1 MIEIDN
7 ANLPLKAFIHNK
19 RYFLYTPISN
29 RLLEITKPQYSEVIL
44 LKRIGIKEYL
54 EMSNDSTSRNDVIT
68 LIKKG
73 VICNSTIQNIEQA
86 YTENVVDILSRSIHS
101 ITLQVTRKCNFVCR
115 YCLFG
120 ERNNIGRT
128 HSNEFMPYEIAKK
141 SIDFL
146 YEHSYDSADITVA
159 FYGGEPLINFELIKK
174 IVEYSENIF
183 HAKKITFRMTT
194 NGSLL
199 NENISDYLADH
210 QFVIAISLD
219 GPEHIQNKH
228 RKFNI
233 NGSDTF
239 SRVMSNID
247 LLSRKYPEYYTKNV
261 SFIPVVF
268 PDQDYTEVYDFF
280 ANTMGINEKNI
291 IPLIADLGGIDYT
304 FKGVSSYD
312 STLSNSLEKLDDGKM
327 KDIAIKKQNIPLTWN
342 HGGQCLPGFK
352 DLFVDFLGNF
362 YPCEKAIE
370 SSGMSIG
377 NLHSGL
383 NVEKILSFFNI
394 GRLTEEE
401 CKSCWAMRFCEICVV
416 HCYDLET
423 DTVNKESKLRACDI
437 QKRKVL
443 TFLKHYIDGFN
454 NSNR

>member
-1 MIEIDN
+1 
-7 ANLPLKAFIHNK
+7 
-19 RYFLYTPISN
+19 
-29 RLLEITKPQYSEVIL
+29 
-44 LKRIGIKEYL
+44 
-54 EMSNDSTSRNDVIT
+54 
-68 LIKKG
+68 
-73 VICNSTIQNIEQA
+73 
-86 YTENVVDILSRSIHS
+86 
-101 ITLQVTRKCNFVCR
+101 
-115 YCLFG
+115 
-120 ERNNIGRT
+120 
-128 HSNEFMPYEIAKK
+128 
-141 SIDFL
+141 
-146 YEHSYDSADITVA
+146 
-159 FYGGEPLINFELIKK
+159 
-174 IVEYSENIF
+174 
-183 HAKKITFRMTT
+183 MTT

-352 DLFVDFLGNF
+352 DLFVDVLGNF